1 MIWLLIRQVSP
12 GVSKGRNTNE
22 TEDTRRRG
30 RGRILTAG
38 SAAYAQDKG
47 TIGIAMPTKTSARW
61 IADGDNM
68 VKTLQAKGYRTD
80 LQYADDDIPNQLAQW
95 RT

>member
-1 MIWLLIRQVSP
+1 MNLKTLAAAVAV
-12 GVSKGRNTNE
+12 GL
-22 TEDTRRRG
+22 
-30 RGRILTAG
+30 LTAG

-68 VKTLQAKGYRTD
+68 VKTLRPRATRLIFNTPTTTFRPSSPRSRT
-80 LQYADDDIPNQLAQW
+80 
-95 RT
+95 